1 MLNNFLADLH
11 IHTCLSPCADIDM
24 SPRRIID
31 KAVETGHDIIA
42 VTDHNSCENI
52 EVTARLAEASGITL
66 LSGLEITSYEEVHI
80 LALFGDTG
88 SALQMQDI
96 VYRSLPEGENDERLY
111 GHQLVVNEADEIL
124 GFNRRLLITATTMNA
139 SNIVNTIRSLG
150 GLSIAS
156 HIDRE
161 TFSVISQLGFIPEDL
176 SFDALEISALM
187 SKERAAGIFQ
197 GLNRFPWVSFSDAHR
212 IEDIGKRSTIF
223 RMRERSFEGIARA
236 LKNREDITWC

>member
-1 MLNNFLADLH
+1 M
-11 IHTCLSPCADIDM
+11 
-24 SPRRIID
+24 
-31 KAVETGHDIIA
+31 
-42 VTDHNSCENI
+42 
-52 EVTARLAEASGITL
+52 
-66 LSGLEITSYEEVHI
+66 
-80 LALFGDTG
+80 
-88 SALQMQDI
+88 QMQDI

-111 GHQLVVNEADEIL
+111 GHQLVVNEAEEIL

-139 SNIVNTIRSLG
+139 SNIVNAIRSLG

-187 SKERAAGIFQ
+187 SKERAFGIFQ

>member
-1 MLNNFLADLH
+1 MLKNFLADLH
-11 IHTCLSPCADIDM
+11 IHTCLSPCADMDM

-31 KAVETGHDIIA
+31 KAVETGLDIIA
-42 VTDHNSCENI
+42 VTDHNSGENI
-52 EVTARLAEASGITL
+52 EVTARLAEARGITF

-80 LALFGDTG
+80 LALFKDTVN
-88 SALQMQDI
+88 ALQMQDI
-96 VYRSLPEGENDERLY
+96 VYRSLPAGENDERLY

-124 GFNRRLLITATTMNA
+124 GFNRRLLITATSMNA

-176 SFDALEISALM
+176 SFDALEISTLM
-187 SKERAAGIFQ
+187 TKERAAGIFQ

-223 RMRERSFEGIARA
+223 RMRERSFEGIEQA
-236 LKNREDITWC
+236 LKDREDIVWC

>member
-31 KAVETGHDIIA
+31 KAVETGLDIIA

-52 EVTARLAEASGITL
+52 EVTASLAEASGITL

-80 LALFGDTG
+80 LALFKDTG

-176 SFDALEISALM
+176 SFDALEISVLM

-223 RMRERSFEGIARA
+223 RMRERSFEGIAHA